1 MNNEGSY
8 EIPAGEVKA
17 GDAGGDGDTRDPSGG
32 EAADAFIS
40 APAPRS
46 KMANRFACAA
56 AILYARHSQGQTPCP
71 RWEDGLR
78 CQIRPPALTI
88 N

>member
-1 MNNEGSY
+1 MDETSY
-8 EIPAGEVKA
+8 EIPAGEEEK
-17 GDAGGDGDTRDPSGG
+17 AGGDGGGDTRDPSGG

-46 KMANRFACAA
+46 KMANPFACSAA
-56 AILYARHSQGQTPCP
+56 AVLYARHSQGQTPCR
-71 RWEDGLR
+71 RWDNGLR
-78 CQIRPPALTI
+78 CQIWPPVTI